1 MTKREMLEAVV
12 NGVEVTA
19 DMKEFAQ
26 NELIKMD
33 AAAAKRKATMS
44 KKQEENEK
52 LKSEIL
58 THLGMEARTATDIA
72 GVMEMSVQKASALLR
87 QIVKDGKATQT
98 EVAVK
103 GKGKQKGYVKDFT
116 E

>member
-12 NGVEVTA
+12 NGIEVTA

-58 THLGMEARTATDIA
+58 THLGTEARTATDIA

-98 EVAVK
+98 EVTVK